1 MAELGELKFSTQLF
15 LRAYPWRRID
25 PIPFARLRRPLE
37 ACRVALV
44 SSAGMVLPGQEPFDE
59 SVRGGDWSWREIPSE
74 TAAETLRDTH
84 RSESFD
90 HSGMRADPNLAF
102 PLDRLRELAAE
113 GAIGGVAPRHASI
126 MGSLTAPGRLI
137 ARTAPEIA
145 DAFAGDQVDVA
156 LLVPV

>member
-1 MAELGELKFSTQLF
+1 MAELGELKLSTQLF

-25 PIPFARLRRPLE
+25 PIPFARPRRPLE

-44 SSAGMVLPGQEPFDE
+44 SSAGMVLPGQEPFVE

-74 TAAETLRDTH
+74 TAVETLRDTH

-102 PLDRLRELAAE
+102 PLDRLRELAAA
-113 GAIGGVAPRHASI
+113 GAIGAVAPRHASI

>member
-1 MAELGELKFSTQLF
+1 MAELSELKLSTQLF

-25 PIPFARLRRPLE
+25 PIPFARPRRPLE
-37 ACRVALV
+37 ECRVALV
-44 SSAGMVLPGQEPFDE
+44 SSAGMALPDQRPFDE
-59 SVRGGDWSWREIPSE
+59 TVRGGDWSWREIPGN
-74 TAAETLRDTH
+74 TAVERLRETH

-90 HSGMRADPNLAF
+90 HAGIRADPNLAF
-102 PLDRLRELAAE
+102 PLDRLRELAAAGTI
-113 GAIGGVAPRHASI
+113 GAVAPRHASI
-126 MGSLTAPGRLI
+126 MGSLTAPSRLI